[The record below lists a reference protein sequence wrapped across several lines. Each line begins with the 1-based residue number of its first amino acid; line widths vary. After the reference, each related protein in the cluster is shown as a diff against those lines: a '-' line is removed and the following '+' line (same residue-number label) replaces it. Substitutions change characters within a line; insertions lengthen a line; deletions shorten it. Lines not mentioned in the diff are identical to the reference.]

1 MSLRRIHSLMI
12 EDDRR
17 AAEEGSV
24 LTGFYHT
31 LSQDHRDTS
40 ENKGCENVLSICD
53 ETFPGQAPQLKGKC
67 T

>member
-1 MSLRRIHSLMI
+1 MI

-31 LSQDHRDTS
+31 ISQDPSDTS
-40 ENKGCENVLSICD
+40 KNKDCEHVLSISD
-53 ETFPGQAPQLKGKC
+53 KTLAGQAFQLKGKC